1 MGSLETRR
9 DFTYVDDTV
18 NGFYKLL
25 SHKKNYGEVFHFSNN
40 YDISVKDLAYTI
52 AEIMSVKIK
61 LISAKKRIRPKNS
74 EIHRLKASYH
84 KSKSILKWS
93 PKITGKEGLIRGL
106 TNRLIAK
113 NNDNYKLYLD
123 KYNI

>member
-1 MGSLETRR
+1 
-9 DFTYVDDTV
+9 
-18 NGFYKLL
+18 
-25 SHKKNYGEVFHFSNN
+25 
-40 YDISVKDLAYTI
+40 
-52 AEIMSVKIK
+52 MSVKIK

-106 TNRLIAK
+106 TNTIDWLK